1 VQSLHSGV
9 VPKRDIHAKR
19 GEDIKGTVR
28 DLDSIKEGAVAI
40 FNIVAN
46 YRSKKAF
53 FIALLQFI
61 VLNKDFIR
69 MHGNRFFKKKNHKSS
84 NQLHSLFNELTHN
97 VSTRTKTSG
106 LIELTQGDVKVQ
118 DNNQLAKDELTK
130 SLTEFRNYADDY
142 DLAGVKDIVARLESL
157 PAQHKEEVAFF
168 ILNTMISESWF
179 DSKREKRILEKI
191 SSTLKVPSNG
201 IYKFLKKFLHMTQ
214 KVIQKEKMQKQEI
227 SEKPEAATV
236 PDRETMP
243 IVTLDLDS
251 SSEDKTEESVQLL
264 LERIFDGANPQ
275 EETLEKETNR
285 VGLSK
290 SLDHIVSRLMECQ
303 SLSRQ
308 EFCAMVGQYQL
319 MEQGVVEEINEWGHE
334 HLDLDDDFLCFDN
347 TRKMYQVHPES
358 IRAFQEKEDLRHY
371 ILDMAN

>member
-1 VQSLHSGV
+1 
-9 VPKRDIHAKR
+9 
-19 GEDIKGTVR
+19 
-28 DLDSIKEGAVAI
+28 
-40 FNIVAN
+40 
-46 YRSKKAF
+46 
-53 FIALLQFI
+53 
-61 VLNKDFIR
+61 
-69 MHGNRFFKKKNHKSS
+69 
-84 NQLHSLFNELTHN
+84 
-97 VSTRTKTSG
+97 
-106 LIELTQGDVKVQ
+106 
-118 DNNQLAKDELTK
+118 
-130 SLTEFRNYADDY
+130 
-142 DLAGVKDIVARLESL
+142 
-157 PAQHKEEVAFF
+157 
-168 ILNTMISESWF
+168 
-179 DSKREKRILEKI
+179 
-191 SSTLKVPSNG
+191 
-201 IYKFLKKFLHMTQ
+201 MTQ